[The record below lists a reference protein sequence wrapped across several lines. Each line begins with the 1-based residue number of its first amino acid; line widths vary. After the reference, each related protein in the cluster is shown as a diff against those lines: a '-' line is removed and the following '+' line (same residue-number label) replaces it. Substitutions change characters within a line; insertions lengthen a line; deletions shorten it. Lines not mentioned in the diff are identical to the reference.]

1 MVTRDEMR
9 RMARM
14 YDTQVSR
21 AFRRALGMGDPG
33 GRGSKRRRRRR
44 AEAHP
49 ERFRGIGECFR
60 NERSPM
66 DGPRV
71 TRPRG

>member
-21 AFRRALGMGDPG
+21 AFRRALGMGDPA
-33 GRGSKRRRRRR
+33 GRGRKKRRRRCG
-44 AEAHP
+44 
-49 ERFRGIGECFR
+49 RGPTVHEVRECMR
-60 NERSPM
+60 DTRSPM
-66 DGPRV
+66 DLLR
-71 TRPRG
+71 